1 MRLAIF
7 LALALALPAPAA
19 AKEITRVDVC
29 GVGGCGH
36 VTDEDAVQAFIE
48 GDDMAAAAPRG
59 AQRSYRLK
67 VFVRDD
73 TGKAMQGW
81 TSHWLPAAGVV
92 AFEDGPGQF
101 LFSPVGPKLERVL
114 RDAARGR
121 EARAARSFAEKVEP
135 AAQVDEVVTPAAAK
149 VARADESS
157 GGSGLPALAWL
168 GVAAGLLVVGGA
180 SAVGFWRR

>member
-1 MRLAIF
+1 MRLVIILV
-7 LALALALPAPAA
+7 LALAFPAAAA

-36 VTDEDAVQAFIE
+36 VTDEDAVQTFIE
-48 GDDMAAAAPRG
+48 GDDMAAAAPRA
-59 AQRSYRLK
+59 AQRSYLLK

-73 TGKAMQGW
+73 TGKAIQGW

-92 AFEDGPGQF
+92 AFQDGPGEF

-121 EARAARSFAEKVEP
+121 EARAARRFGQKLRPV
-135 AAQVDEVVTPAAAK
+135 AQINEVVSAPAAAK
-149 VARADESS
+149 VARAGD
-157 GGSGLPALAWL
+157 GGGPPYLWI
-168 GVAAGLLVVGGA
+168 GVVAGLLLVGGGA
-180 SAVGFWRR
+180 ARARRG

>member
-1 MRLAIF
+1 MRLAII
-7 LALALALPAPAA
+7 LALTLAFPASAA

-36 VTDEDAVQAFIE
+36 VTDEHAVQAFIE

-59 AQRSYRLK
+59 AQPSYGLK

-73 TGKAMQGW
+73 TGKAIQGW

-92 AFEDGPGQF
+92 AFEEGPGQF

-114 RDAARGR
+114 RDAASGR
-121 EARAARSFAEKVEP
+121 EARAARRFDPKPRPV
-135 AAQVDEVVTPAAAK
+135 AQVDEVVPAPAAAK
-149 VARADESS
+149 ASRAGDGGGPPYLWIGVAVGLLLVGGGAARA
-157 GGSGLPALAWL
+157 
-168 GVAAGLLVVGGA
+168 
-180 SAVGFWRR
+180 RRG

>member
-1 MRLAIF
+1 MRVAIII
-7 LALALALPAPAA
+7 ALALAFPAAAA

-36 VTDEDAVQAFIE
+36 VSDEDAVQAFIE
-48 GDDMAAAAPRG
+48 GDDMAAAAPHG

-73 TGKAMQGW
+73 QGNAIQGW
-81 TSHWLPAAGVV
+81 TSHWLPTAGVV
-92 AFEDGPGQF
+92 AFEEGPGQY

-121 EARAARSFAEKVEP
+121 EARAARRFDPKPRPV
-135 AAQVDEVVTPAAAK
+135 AQIDEVVPAPAAAK
-149 VARADESS
+149 VTRAGDGGGGPPYLWIGVAVGLLLVGGGAARA
-157 GGSGLPALAWL
+157 
-168 GVAAGLLVVGGA
+168 
-180 SAVGFWRR
+180 RRG

>member
-1 MRLAIF
+1 MRVAIII
-7 LALALALPAPAA
+7 ALALAFPAAAA

-73 TGKAMQGW
+73 NGEAIQGW

-92 AFEDGPGQF
+92 AFEDGPDQF

-121 EARAARSFAEKVEP
+121 AARAARRFGQKLRPV
-135 AAQVDEVVTPAAAK
+135 AQINEVVPAPGAAK
-149 VARADESS
+149 VAD
-157 GGSGLPALAWL
+157 GGGPPYLWI
-168 GVAAGLLVVGGA
+168 GVAVGLLLVGGGA
-180 SAVGFWRR
+180 ARARRA

>member
-1 MRLAIF
+1 MRLVIII
-7 LALALALPAPAA
+7 ALALALPASAA

-67 VFVRDD
+67 IFVRDD
-73 TGKAMQGW
+73 KGEPIQGW

-92 AFEDGPGQF
+92 AFEDGPDQF
-101 LFSPVGPKLERVL
+101 LFSPVGAKLERVL

-121 EARAARSFAEKVEP
+121 AARAARRFGQKLRPV
-135 AAQVDEVVTPAAAK
+135 AQVNEVVPAPAAAK
-149 VARADESS
+149 VARAGD
-157 GGSGLPALAWL
+157 GGGPPYLWI
-168 GVAAGLLVVGGA
+168 GVAVGLLLVGGGA
-180 SAVGFWRR
+180 ARARRG

>member
-1 MRLAIF
+1 MRVAIII
-7 LALALALPAPAA
+7 ALALAFPAAAA

-48 GDDMAAAAPRG
+48 GDDMAGAAPRG

-67 VFVRDD
+67 IFVRDD
-73 TGKAMQGW
+73 NGEAIQGW

-92 AFEDGPGQF
+92 AFEDGPDQF

-121 EARAARSFAEKVEP
+121 EARAARRFGEKLRPV
-135 AAQVDEVVTPAAAK
+135 AQIDEVVTAPPAQ
-149 VARADESS
+149 VARAD
-157 GGSGLPALAWL
+157 GGGGPPYLWV
-168 GVAAGLLVVGGA
+168 GVAAGLLVIGGA
-180 SAVGFWRR
+180 GAVGLRRR

>member
-1 MRLAIF
+1 MRVAII
-7 LALALALPAPAA
+7 LALALAFPAAAA

-36 VTDEDAVQAFIE
+36 VADEDAVQAFIE

-73 TGKAMQGW
+73 TGEPVQGW
-81 TSHWLPAAGVV
+81 TSHWLPVAGVV

-101 LFSPVGPKLERVL
+101 LFSPVGPELERVL

-121 EARAARSFAEKVEP
+121 AARAARRFDQKLRPVAH
-135 AAQVDEVVTPAAAK
+135 VDEVVTAPPAQ
-149 VARADESS
+149 VARAGD
-157 GGSGLPALAWL
+157 GAGPPYLWV

-180 SAVGFWRR
+180 GAVGLRRR

>member
-1 MRLAIF
+1 MRLVII
-7 LALALALPAPAA
+7 LALATALAVPAAAA

-29 GVGGCGH
+29 GVAGCGH
-36 VTDEDAVQAFIE
+36 VSDKDAVQAFIE

-73 TGKAMQGW
+73 TGNAVQGW
-81 TSHWLPAAGVV
+81 NSHWLPAAGVV
-92 AFEDGPGQF
+92 AFEEGPGQF

-121 EARAARSFAEKVEP
+121 EARAARRFGQKPRPV
-135 AAQVDEVVTPAAAK
+135 AQVDEVVPAPAAAN
-149 VARADESS
+149 VARAGD
-157 GGSGLPALAWL
+157 GGGPPYLWI
-168 GVAAGLLVVGGA
+168 GVAVGLLLVGGGA
-180 SAVGFWRR
+180 ARARRG

>member
-1 MRLAIF
+1 MRLAII
-7 LALALALPAPAA
+7 LALALAFPASAA

-36 VTDEDAVQAFIE
+36 VTDEHAVEAFIE

-59 AQRSYRLK
+59 AQPSYRLK

-73 TGKAMQGW
+73 TGKAVQGW
-81 TSHWLPAAGVV
+81 TSHWLPAARVV
-92 AFEDGPGQF
+92 AFEEGPGEF

-121 EARAARSFAEKVEP
+121 EARAARRFGQKLRPV
-135 AAQVDEVVTPAAAK
+135 AQIDEVVPAPAAAK
-149 VARADESS
+149 VSRAGEGGGPPYLWIGVAVGLLLVGGGAARA
-157 GGSGLPALAWL
+157 
-168 GVAAGLLVVGGA
+168 
-180 SAVGFWRR
+180 RRG